1 MTTKSY
7 PLGKKN
13 TYEAVR
19 LVVWLW
25 PDLHAEKWEHK
36 LICGH
41 LLSQATHNLLPSQAT
56 STAAE
61 SWHMTIA
68 MMLNGTEKIYGDPD
82 PFNTESGLS
91 SELQAWRLLTLMS
104 FAFLNSEARVA
115 GNLGRITLNKL
126 DIRVANRSDFHQTNQ
141 GLGADAIHYLNHEG
155 LGNSIVWFKSLDL
168 KNYQTALSD
177 RLIELLK
184 IWQECIALFGQVLPI
199 TSLFSS
205 HLTRHKLALIT
216 LENAVPKMI
225 PKALSNLAQMMEPL
239 QDSIPLAA
247 QKQLGEKAKLNYR
260 LKVTDDLQTN
270 KSRFDKKA
278 LLELLG
284 ATTQLFE
291 TKNLKPINVAEEKL

>member
-36 LICGH
+36 LMCGH
-41 LLSQATHNLLPSQAT
+41 LLSQATHNLLPSQAI

-61 SWHMTIA
+61 SWQMIIA

-82 PFNTESGLS
+82 PFKTESGLS
-91 SELQAWRLLTLMS
+91 HELQAWRLLALMS
-104 FAFLNSEARVA
+104 FAFLDGEARVA
-115 GNLGRITLNKL
+115 GNLGRITLNTL
-126 DIRVANRSDFHQTNQ
+126 DIQETGRSNFHKTHSE
-141 GLGADAIHYLNHEG
+141 LGADCVHYLNYEG

-168 KNYQTALSD
+168 KNYQIALSD

-184 IWQECIALFGQVLPI
+184 TWQECIALIAQELPI

-205 HLTRHKLALIT
+205 HLTRHKLALVT
-216 LENAVPKMI
+216 LENAIPKMI

-239 QDSIPLAA
+239 QDSIPLTA

-260 LKVTDDLQTN
+260 LRVTDDLQTT